1 MYDLK
6 QIQHFV
12 CVYRLNSFSK
22 AADEMNVSQSTM
34 TKSIRALEAAW
45 DTELFFR
52 TTRRVVPTESGKRL
66 FPMAIELLSHA
77 DLVRNTTQRGES
89 HLKIVS
95 GPTILDLY
103 IPEAVEIFR
112 SKHSEITVIA
122 DTMPAAHAIEE
133 LVHRRAHILMYHTM
147 TISGL
152 PHAKRFRTE
161 QLFSEPYMVICGSDH
176 AVLKTDRT
184 LEQILDFDWAIAGF
198 DPTYAASLP
207 LEIRELIKAKGFPK
221 YRLFSQYSCLSL
233 TQRSDV
239 LTLIPAS
246 HAELFVNAADLTM
259 FPFPDIVRYSISY
272 AVLHDVW
279 REPAVQNFL
288 RIFDSE
294 NLFALHSKCD

>member
-1 MYDLK
+1 MYDLR

-12 CVYRLNSFSK
+12 CVYRLSSFSK

-34 TKSIRALEAAW
+34 TKSIRALEEAW

-103 IPEAVEIFR
+103 VPKAIETFR
-112 SKHSEITVIA
+112 AEHSEVTVIA

-133 LVHRRAHILMYHTM
+133 LVHRRAHIIMFHTT

-161 QLFSEPYMVICGSDH
+161 QLFSESYIVVCRSGH
-176 AVLKTDRT
+176 EVLKTERT

-198 DPTYAASLP
+198 DPTYAESLP
-207 LEIRELIKAKGFPK
+207 PEIRELIKAKGFPK
-221 YRLFSQYSCLSL
+221 YRLFSQYACLSL
-233 TQRSDV
+233 AQRSNV
-239 LTLIPAS
+239 LTLMPAS
-246 HAELFVNAADLTM
+246 NAERFANSGDLTM
-259 FPFPDIVRYSISY
+259 FPFPDVVKYSISY

-279 REPAVQNFL
+279 REPVVQNFL
-288 RIFDSE
+288 SIFDSE
-294 NLFALHSKCD
+294 NLFPNQSP